1 MLCNLVNFNPPTFN
15 PPTFNRP
22 KTDLQINQKR
32 IQRFQENFLVKIV
45 KKESFIVLEKS
56 HLMNDTYF

>member
-1 MLCNLVNFNPPTFN
+1 MLCNLVNFN

-22 KTDLQINQKR
+22 KTDLQINQKH
-32 IQRFQENFLVKIV
+32 IQGFQEIFLVKIV

-56 HLMNDTYF
+56 VLMNDEYF

>member
-1 MLCNLVNFNPPTFN
+1 MLCNLVNFN

-32 IQRFQENFLVKIV
+32 IQGFQEIFLSKLL
-45 KKESFIVLEKS
+45 KKNRLSFWR
-56 HLMNDTYF
+56 NQF

>member
-1 MLCNLVNFNPPTFN
+1 MLCNLVNFN

-32 IQRFQENFLVKIV
+32 IERIQESFLVKIV
-45 KKESFIVLEKS
+45 KKNRLSF
-56 HLMNDTYF
+56 